1 MSVDAWITIAI
12 LVLIFITLLA
22 TKLPPATVFLGALTL
37 YVTFDLTPLGRTW
50 RASLTPAAY
59 QTNLMVYGPGEYSFS
74 DFVKMGVPLTIL
86 VGVMTIWLAP
96 IFFPF

>member
-12 LVLIFITLLA
+12 LVLMFITLLA

-37 YVTFDLTPLGRTW
+37 YVTFDL
-50 RASLTPAAY
+50 
-59 QTNLMVYGPGEYSFS
+59 
-74 DFVKMGVPLTIL
+74 
-86 VGVMTIWLAP
+86 AP